1 MQPLLSCWSII
12 APFCEE
18 LKVSYFKNEGKERE
32 REKRKRERESGRE
45 KGEGEGERRER
56 RGKKRGAKMTKR
68 SLQTDLN

>member
-32 REKRKRERESGRE
+32 REKRGKERERERVEEKRE
-45 KGEGEGERRER
+45 RER
-56 RGKKRGAKMTKR
+56 RGKKRGAKMTKQ

>member
-32 REKRKRERESGRE
+32 REKRGKERERVEEKKERERERGGRDGGR
-45 KGEGEGERRER
+45 KGEPR
-56 RGKKRGAKMTKR
+56 
-68 SLQTDLN
+68 

>member
-32 REKRKRERESGRE
+32 REREREKREKRERESGRE
-45 KGEGEGERRER
+45 KGEGETGEEK
-56 RGKKRGAKMTKR
+56 GSQNDKAK
-68 SLQTDLN
+68 SAN

>member
-32 REKRKRERESGRE
+32 RKEEEKEREWKRKRRWREEGETGEE
-45 KGEGEGERRER
+45 KGSQDD
-56 RGKKRGAKMTKR
+56 KAKST
-68 SLQTDLN
+68 N

>member
-32 REKRKRERESGRE
+32 REKKEEKRERERVEEKKERE
-45 KGEGEGERRER
+45 RER
-56 RGKKRGAKMTKR
+56 RGKKRGAKMTKQ